1 MNEVLERTNATEK
14 IMDENVHRKFTQ
26 RQNELRLYIIDQVI
40 SNGEYSIEG
49 DKAAALKA
57 LSMSPEEYDEII
69 AVLEFQDG
77 LVADEDGN
85 VNFIYPVSA
94 LETKHHVKLADG
106 REFTAMCAIDA
117 LGAAFTLHQDT
128 VVDSEC
134 AVTGTPIHVEI
145 RNGKV
150 VDYSPKALHA
160 LTFPL
165 GELSN
170 WSGSC

>member
-1 MNEVLERTNATEK
+1 MSTILKSRNSMEK
-14 IMDENVHRKFTQ
+14 IMDENINRKFTR

-40 SNGEYSIEG
+40 SNGHYSIEG
-49 DKAAALKA
+49 DKEAALRA

-69 AVLEFQDG
+69 AVLKFQDG
-77 LVADEDGN
+77 LVTDEDGN

-106 REFTAMCAIDA
+106 RNFMAMCAIDA

-145 RNGKV
+145 KNGKV
-150 VDYSPKALHA
+150 VNYSPKTLHA

-165 GELSN
+165 GEVSN

>member
-1 MNEVLERTNATEK
+1 MCEVLEETGSMEK
-14 IMDENVHRKFTQ
+14 IMDENVHRKFTA

-40 SNGEYSIEG
+40 SEGAYSIEEG
-49 DKAAALKA
+49 KQKALLA
-57 LSMSPEEYDEII
+57 LSMRPEEYDEII
-69 AVLEFQDG
+69 AVLKFQDG
-77 LVADEDGN
+77 LVADENGN
-85 VNFIYPVSA
+85 VDFIYPVSA

-117 LGAAFTLHQDT
+117 LGAAFTMHQDT

-134 AVTGTPIHVEI
+134 AVSGTPIHVEI
-145 RNGKV
+145 KDGKV
-150 VDYSPKALHA
+150 VDFSPRTLHA

>member
-1 MNEVLERTNATEK
+1 MADTMEK
-14 IMDENVHRKFTQ
+14 IMEQNVHKKFTK

-40 SNGEYSIEG
+40 
-49 DKAAALKA
+49 DKGAYHVAEHREEACRA
-57 LSMSPEEYDEII
+57 LSMTPEEYDSIVE
-69 AVLEFQDG
+69 VLEFQDG
-77 LVADEDGN
+77 MVADEEGN

-94 LETKHHVKLADG
+94 LPTNHHVKLSDG
-106 REFTAMCAIDA
+106 REFCAMCAIDS

-128 VVDSEC
+128 VVDSVC
-134 AVTGTPIHVEI
+134 AVCGAPVHAEI
-145 RNGKV
+145 KNGKLAAF
-150 VDYSPKALHA
+150 SPAGLHA